1 MKRQIALL
9 LALAMLLLLAVAGCS
24 NETENA
30 VTEAALEAENTAE
43 ALDETSEET
52 EPTAEAEL
60 TADSLLAAMQE
71 NMENASSMTMDMS
84 FTMDMTIDGERVVTA
99 MDYAYQVTSDPE
111 AAYVSAI
118 VTYEADFEEESM
130 ATTTETYVVLEDG
143 VYVTYSG
150 VDGDWYK
157 MEIELDADL
166 MESYTMLD
174 MTTGCTLAGETQ
186 KVNDT
191 ECFVL
196 TCQIQGDD
204 LQTLMDEMGLSNLTG
219 DMDYSALT
227 VEETIWLDQ
236 ETLLPVQATIDFG
249 DSLTAMM
256 EASIGLTGED
266 GVEFS
271 MEPCVITASY
281 TGFNNVDEITVPEE
295 VVESAVSFDELL
307 ADYGDDYE
315 LVLNEDGTY
324 LLEDWA
330 YGYDEE
336 QDTWAEQTVSVN
348 IAVPAGHVIDGVNSD
363 STWLCFD
370 AETDSDDEA
379 AYVYYSLFAGYTAE
393 DMETT
398 FGDMFDDYSEDYDNV
413 TVSGVQ
419 ATEIGGIDVTY
430 LTVSYSYLEDNNRQ
444 FFAWFALT
452 EDVCILIGGDDHASG
467 QEAQA
472 YADVP
477 ALLATMLEAVDS
489 DSYAVTYE
497 TETLE
502 LTQSQDGIYIL
513 EDGYSDVTVSI
524 ATPAGHVIDA
534 DSSDSTWLCF
544 DLDEDSAYAWAYY
557 SLYTD
562 YTAEDMEYLYGDSF
576 EIYEEFYA
584 DVEISGLE
592 TVTVGGWN
600 VTYLYVV
607 YTYDDGDRCLD
618 FRAWA
623 EMAEDVQVMI
633 GGYEYDYDVDFS
645 ALLETLVDAIQ

>member
-84 FTMDMTIDGERVVTA
+84 FTMDMTIDGERVITD
-99 MDYAYQVTSDPE
+99 MSYSYQVTSDPE
-111 AAYVSAI
+111 AAYVSAT

-130 ATTTETYVVLEDG
+130 TTTTETYVVLEDG

-281 TGFNNVDEITVPEE
+281 TGFNNVDEITVPDE
-295 VVESAVSFDELL
+295 VIESAASYDEL
-307 ADYGDDYE
+307 YESYSSDYE
-315 LVLNEDGTY
+315 LTLNENGTY
-324 LLEDWA
+324 LLED
-330 YGYDEE
+330 GYTE
-336 QDTWAEQTVSVN
+336 
-348 IAVPAGHVIDGVNSD
+348 GGVN
-363 STWLCFD
+363 L
-370 AETDSDDEA
+370 
-379 AYVYYSLFAGYTAE
+379 
-393 DMETT
+393 
-398 FGDMFDDYSEDYDNV
+398 
-413 TVSGVQ
+413 
-419 ATEIGGIDVTY
+419 
-430 LTVSYSYLEDNNRQ
+430 
-444 FFAWFALT
+444 
-452 EDVCILIGGDDHASG
+452 
-467 QEAQA
+467 
-472 YADVP
+472 
-477 ALLATMLEAVDS
+477 
-489 DSYAVTYE
+489 
-497 TETLE
+497 
-502 LTQSQDGIYIL
+502 
-513 EDGYSDVTVSI
+513 
-524 ATPAGHVIDA
+524 ATPAGHTIDES
-534 DSSDSTWLCF
+534 SSDSTWICF
-544 DLDEDSAYAWAYY
+544 NADPDNDEYAYVFY

-562 YTAEDMEYLYGDSF
+562 FTAEDMEYIYGDSF
-576 EIYEEFYA
+576 EDYADYYDDAVITELQTVTIDGQNVTYVAVICSYDDDSQEMEFYA
-584 DVEISGLE
+584 WMEISE
-592 TVTVGGWN
+592 N
-600 VTYLYVV
+600 VFL
-607 YTYDDGDRCLD
+607 L
-618 FRAWA
+618 
-623 EMAEDVQVMI
+623 I
-633 GGYEYDYDVDFS
+633 GGVDYAYGREIQIYSDLPG
-645 ALLETLVDAIQ
+645 LLKTLIDAIQ